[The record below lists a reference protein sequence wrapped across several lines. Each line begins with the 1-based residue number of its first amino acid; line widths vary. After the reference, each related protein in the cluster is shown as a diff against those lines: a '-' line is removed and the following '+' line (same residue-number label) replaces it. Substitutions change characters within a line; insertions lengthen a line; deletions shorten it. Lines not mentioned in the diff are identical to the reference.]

1 MLPSLAAHI
10 GLSTVQMGPL
20 LTAKGL
26 GGLAG
31 SFLSPL
37 LPLASVSAP
46 LHLRALEP
54 LRTASSLTSQC
65 SLHCLVFL
73 TVPPPLSHVSPHLN
87 PQTQPLLM
95 PGGLLSIALCFF
107 LIPLTADLFQLS
119 VVYVFCAGVY
129 QAVSVAAHTLI
140 AQQHGDRAGP
150 HLNGINALFGAGSL
164 LAPMLHASLGPALQD
179 AGGGPLASYWLIAAV
194 ALVSALPFVGD
205 LRGHLSLKSGGAKAA
220 ESAPA
225 AHGAERS
232 GAFVGCDWLSSRC
245 SLGFVS

>member
-10 GLSTVQMGPL
+10 GLTTVQMGPL

-37 LPLASVSAP
+37 LPLVGDAAAS
-46 LHLRALEP
+46 
-54 LRTASSLTSQC
+54 TASPVFFTPARGRLFPSDATSWHQ
-65 SLHCLVFL
+65 LP
-73 TVPPPLSHVSPHLN
+73 TPPQS
-87 PQTQPLLM
+87 LLM

-107 LIPLTADLFQLS
+107 LIPLTSDLFQLS

-140 AQQHGDRAGP
+140 AQEHGEKAGP

-164 LAPMLHASLGPALQD
+164 LAPMLHASLSPTLQR
-179 AGGGPLASYWLIAAV
+179 AGGGPLASYWLIAAF
-194 ALVSALPFVGD
+194 ALASAVPFLAGMR
-205 LRGHLSLKSGGAKAA
+205 LRGGGSAQAA
-220 ESAPA
+220 S
-225 AHGAERS
+225 AHGDEQPRAGARS
-232 GAFVGCDWLSSRC
+232 GAAHPPRSLSTDGPLR
-245 SLGFVS
+245 